1 MFGSTTSGANA
12 YAKVGMETGVVAASP
27 HHLIVMLFE
36 GAIIAVK
43 TATQEMAAGNIAAK
57 GQSITKAISIIDRGL
72 RASLDK
78 KVGGEIA
85 TNLDSLYGYMSN
97 LLLMAN
103 LKNEPAKLEEV
114 LKLLVDLKDA
124 WNAIDDQPDDVE
136 QSAPVPAEY
145 DPLAPNISTLV
156 KA

>member
-1 MFGSTTSGANA
+1 MFGSTTSGASA
-12 YAKVGMETGVVAASP
+12 YAKVGMETGVIAASP

-43 TATQEMAAGNIAAK
+43 TAEQEMKAGNIAAK
-57 GQSITKAISIIDRGL
+57 GQAITKAISIVDRGL

-78 KVGGEIA
+78 KIGGEIA
-85 TNLDSLYGYMSN
+85 TNLDSLYAYMSN

-114 LKLLVDLKDA
+114 LKLLIDLKDA
-124 WNAIDDQPDDVE
+124 WNAIDNQSDDVAPAR
-136 QSAPVPAEY
+136 SAPSEH
-145 DPLAPNISTLV
+145 DPLAPHISTLV

>member
-1 MFGSTTSGANA
+1 MFGSPTSGANA

-43 TATQEMAAGNIAAK
+43 TAAQEMKAGNIAAK
-57 GQSITKAISIIDRGL
+57 GQAITKAISIIDRGL

-114 LKLLVDLKDA
+114 LKLLIDLKDA
-124 WNAIDDQPDDVE
+124 WNAIDDQPDDVV
-136 QSAPVPAEY
+136 QSAPAPAEY